1 MEKLGEYIRWIGE
14 LDFSAYP
21 FREADALVL
30 CLLSYFDLSPVFAD
44 GAASHSVSDCIPM
57 IEAGEAKLMITGGD
71 MGNGEIFEAAVRSK
85 RYGSMR
91 LTDYEDRI
99 RMDPPLQFSAV
110 TFRSDNFSFIA
121 YRGTDASIPGW
132 KEDCMIAFTKTEAQ
146 ELALAYAERVID
158 EGEWIIGGHS
168 KGGNQALY
176 AACLLSDK
184 KWDRVKRVYLLDGPG
199 FCPEVLDVALI
210 DRIEPKTTRII
221 PEYDVVGKLFEPNIS
236 DTRIVKSYRDGIL
249 QHSLASWMVEYGNLA
264 TVEKNDPGSIWLN
277 TLMNDWI
284 ESIPQEDRQVF
295 INELFDAISAEG
307 SESLEELDMDKMQ
320 SVLIGLTGLS
330 ETTKHTIQKL
340 PHKLLFDET
349 LGDESEQKPEKWAK
363 ILSDLRVQSAAMLVA
378 AIAAF
383 FLSSSLPEVVAV
395 GIVAVFAVLQVVLT
409 VRRLIKQRGKLD
421 GMRER
426 FIIMIAMLALLAILI
441 VKEQAMFLFG
451 SMVFGILF
459 LALAYFAIESAKK
472 QTEQPFL
479 KVLGWVEG
487 VLCALYGGGFLLIPQ
502 SVVQPVVWSISA
514 NLLVDAALRLI
525 YWIRKRRKKA
535 IG

>member
-1 MEKLGEYIRWIGE
+1 
-14 LDFSAYP
+14 
-21 FREADALVL
+21 
-30 CLLSYFDLSPVFAD
+30 
-44 GAASHSVSDCIPM
+44 
-57 IEAGEAKLMITGGD
+57 
-71 MGNGEIFEAAVRSK
+71 
-85 RYGSMR
+85 
-91 LTDYEDRI
+91 
-99 RMDPPLQFSAV
+99 
-110 TFRSDNFSFIA
+110 
-121 YRGTDASIPGW
+121 
-132 KEDCMIAFTKTEAQ
+132 
-146 ELALAYAERVID
+146 
-158 EGEWIIGGHS
+158 
-168 KGGNQALY
+168 
-176 AACLLSDK
+176 
-184 KWDRVKRVYLLDGPG
+184 
-199 FCPEVLDVALI
+199 
-210 DRIEPKTTRII
+210 
-221 PEYDVVGKLFEPNIS
+221 
-236 DTRIVKSYRDGIL
+236 
-249 QHSLASWMVEYGNLA
+249 
-264 TVEKNDPGSIWLN
+264 
-277 TLMNDWI
+277 
-284 ESIPQEDRQVF
+284 
-295 INELFDAISAEG
+295 
-307 SESLEELDMDKMQ
+307 MQ

-451 SMVFGILF
+451 SMVFGIFF
-459 LALAYFAIESAKK
+459 LALAYFAIESATK